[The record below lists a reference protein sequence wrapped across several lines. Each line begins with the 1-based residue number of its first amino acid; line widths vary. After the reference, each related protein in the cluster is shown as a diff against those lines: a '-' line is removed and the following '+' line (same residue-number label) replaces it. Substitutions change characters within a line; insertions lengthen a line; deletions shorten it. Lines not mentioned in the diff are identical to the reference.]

1 MAKLRIAGTFS
12 GAVEVDLDEWTV
24 ERLREE
30 VARRSNMAPEAI
42 KLICSGKVLKD
53 DDRGR
58 KLAELGVK
66 DNAKVL
72 ASRNAVE
79 EGNSLRHELMAE
91 DERNTRLAR
100 VRAAATALSKRHTE
114 GSLPIEDFNL
124 ELEDQSGKKVN
135 LGSETDQQA
144 VMMGLMLHTNGKHL
158 IKMQNYKDAL
168 EVLAMGEEAFSL
180 CNPKVI
186 EMIDNVPILQID
198 MVWCYFMLRDIS
210 WLSDAGKRLVRARQG
225 IERAH
230 GKDSFRVRL
239 LQGGRYPELAL
250 HLRLELLEGVVAYHS
265 GEFEKSKNLLTS
277 AQAKYSQLQ
286 VSDEALSVLLSM
298 GYKERQSKRAL
309 RMTNQ
314 NIEMAIDFLVEE
326 RSKREQKRMD
336 DLERQRE
343 ILEQK
348 QYGVTA
354 NRKAVDLEKLKE
366 LVSIGFEKA
375 LAAEALRRNENN
387 SHMALDDLT
396 NPEMNATIQHDIE
409 TKKRK
414 KRRQELDAAVEE
426 LVSMGFERSR
436 VVAAVEACGT
446 TEQALTHLLTQAGME
461 PPPAPPAAITSAEP
475 PAPLHNNGSSV
486 ATSNNEE
493 AAESS
498 SQANGGGEERD
509 EEMEDL
515 LARELQTTD
524 ALSDY
529 DIEVTQEG
537 EAINEYLALLSAV

>member
-1 MAKLRIAGTFS
+1 MVKLRIAGTFT
-12 GAVEVDLDEWTV
+12 GPIEVDLEDWTL
-24 ERLREE
+24 EKLRQE
-30 VARRSNMAPEAI
+30 VAHRSNLPPEMI

-53 DDRGR
+53 DDRSK

-72 ASRNAVE
+72 ASRIALE
-79 EGNSLRHELMAE
+79 EGSSLRQELMAE
-91 DERNTRLAR
+91 GERETRLAR
-100 VRAAATALSKRHTE
+100 VKAAATALSKRHAE
-114 GSLPIEDFNL
+114 GSLPVEDFNL
-124 ELEDQSGKKVN
+124 ELQNQSGQKVN

-168 EVLAMGEEAFSL
+168 EVLSMGEEAFSL

-186 EMIDNVPILQID
+186 EMIDNVSILQID

-210 WLSDAGKRLVRARQG
+210 WLADAGKRLAKARQG
-225 IERAH
+225 IELAH

-239 LQGGRYPELAL
+239 LQVGRYPELAL
-250 HLRLELLEGVVAYHS
+250 HLRLELLEGVVAYHT
-265 GEFEKSKNLLTS
+265 GQFEKSKNLLTS
-277 AQAKYSQLQ
+277 AQTTYSKLQ
-286 VSDEALSVLLSM
+286 VTDEALSMLMSM
-298 GYKERQSKRAL
+298 GYKERESKRAL
-309 RMTNQ
+309 RMTSQ
-314 NIEMAIDFLVEE
+314 NMEMAIEFLVEE
-326 RSKREQKRMD
+326 RAKKEQKRKD

-343 ILEQK
+343 IMEQK
-348 QYGVTA
+348 QFGVTP

-387 SHMALDDLT
+387 SHKALDDLT
-396 NPEMNATIQHDIE
+396 NAEMNATIQHDIE
-409 TKKRK
+409 TRKRK

-436 VVAAVEACGT
+436 VVVAVQACGT
-446 TEQALTHLLTQAGME
+446 TEQALTQLLIQVGTE
-461 PPPAPPAAITSAEP
+461 PAPVPTASTNAEP
-475 PAPLHNNGSSV
+475 PGPAHNNGDSIASSH
-486 ATSNNEE
+486 NETIE
-493 AAESS
+493 GS
-498 SQANGGGEERD
+498 SQANGAQERD

-529 DIEVTQEG
+529 DIELTQEG
-537 EAINEYLALLSAV
+537 EAINEYLSLLSAV